1 MKTLFGWGIK
11 LGLLGLVVA
20 TMTGNLKVKL
30 PETVLGYEVPREA
43 QQWVDR
49 HAQITDLGTKTTAGF
64 KGIADS
70 IR

>member
-11 LGLLGLVVA
+11 LGILGLVVA
-20 TMTGNLKVKL
+20 TMTGNLKVRL

-43 QQWVDR
+43 HQWVDR
-49 HAQITDLGTKTTAGF
+49 HAQITDLGAKATSGF

-70 IR
+70 IK

>member
-11 LGLLGLVVA
+11 LGLIGLVVA
-20 TMTGNLKVKL
+20 TMTGNIKVKL

-43 QQWVDR
+43 QQWIDR
-49 HAQITDLGTKTTAGF
+49 NAQISDLGAKASAGF

-70 IR
+70 IK